1 VTALREHLNLF
12 ALALHR
18 ATVLRVGV
26 PPEEED
32 DEALRASDAHLPGAG
47 WVVGICACLVF
58 AVVGLMLRATA
69 WGALVAAVAATVAT
83 TALTRGRA
91 ETALFRLTEHLQ
103 PPGAAVPSGA
113 GTLVL
118 LLVIAAKLA
127 LLAALASL
135 SEPALIAILFASQV
149 VSRLAPLLLARA
161 LDGDVPPRAVYV
173 GALWCLIPVAALVIA
188 TGLTGAALALGAA
201 ATACYSLWR
210 LGRRQAEPADRDLL
224 ACAQLPCEVAFL
236 FGAAIGL

>member
-1 VTALREHLNLF
+1 VTALREHLDLF

-18 ATVLRVGV
+18 ATVLRVGT
-26 PPEEED
+26 PPEED
-32 DEALRASDAHLPGAG
+32 DATLRASDAHLPGAG
-47 WVVGICACLVF
+47 WVVGIVACLVF
-58 AVVGLMLRATA
+58 ALVGVVLRATA
-69 WGALVAAVAATVAT
+69 WGALVAAVAATMAT

-91 ETALFRLTEHLQ
+91 ETALFRLSERLQ
-103 PPGAAVPSGA
+103 GAGSPGPSGT

-118 LLVIAAKLA
+118 LLVLAAKLA

-135 SEPALIAILFASQV
+135 SEPALIAILFAAQV
-149 VSRLAPLLLARA
+149 VSRLAPLLLARS

-173 GALWCLIPVAALVIA
+173 GAFWCLIPVVALVIA
-188 TGLTGAALALGAA
+188 TGLVASALSVG
-201 ATACYSLWR
+201 ATAVACYGFWR
-210 LGRRQAEPADRDLL
+210 LGRSQATPADRDLL